1 MGFAAPVQDPAQL
14 RSMVEP
20 GLITAAALDAV
31 RALIAPGVTTAELD
45 AAASEVILARGAES
59 NFQLVRGY
67 RHTTCISVNDQV
79 VHGIPGE
86 RVLERATSSRSTP
99 GAVQGLERRLGDHRR
114 RARRGPGRAGV
125 ARAALAGDRGSLW
138 AGIAALASASR
149 VGEIG
154 DAVQG
159 YIERSGSYGI
169 LRDYVGHGIG
179 RGCTRADDVQLPGV
193 RPRPRGASGPVLA
206 IEPMVTVG
214 SEETFVEDDDW
225 TVTTVDGSDGSHWEH
240 SVAVHENGIWVLTA
254 ADGGAAGLAPFGVT
268 PPPSPERSPPA
279 VARLAGCV
287 KAPPQGT
294 PPRAFGIHPQ
304 R

>member
-1 MGFAAPVQDPAQL
+1 MGLRRSLYKTPAQL

-86 RVLERATSSRSTP
+86 RVLEP
-99 GAVQGLERRLGDHRR
+99 GDIVSIDAGAQFKGWNGDSAITVVVPGGDPAVQASRQRLSQ
-114 RARRGPGRAGV
+114 V
-125 ARAALAGDRGSLW
+125 TEGSLW
-138 AGIAALASASR
+138 AGVAALASASR

-159 YIERSGSYGI
+159 YIERSGESYGI

-179 RGCTRADDVQLPGV
+179 RRMHEGPTIFNYRVSDLGPAV
-193 RPRPRGASGPVLA
+193 RPGLCVA

-268 PPPSPERSPPA
+268 P
-279 VARLAGCV
+279 
-287 KAPPQGT
+287 T
-294 PPRAFGIHPQ
+294 PIA
-304 R
+304 

>member
-1 MGFAAPVQDPAQL
+1 MGLRRPLYKTPAQL

-86 RVLERATSSRSTP
+86 RVLEP
-99 GAVQGLERRLGDHRR
+99 GDIVSIDAGAQFKGWNGDSAITVVVPGGDPAVQASRQRLSQ
-114 RARRGPGRAGV
+114 V
-125 ARAALAGDRGSLW
+125 TEGSLW
-138 AGIAALASASR
+138 AGVAALASASR

-159 YIERSGSYGI
+159 YIERSGESYGI

-179 RGCTRADDVQLPGV
+179 RRMHEGPTIFNYRVSDLGPAV
-193 RPRPRGASGPVLA
+193 RPGLCVA

-268 PPPSPERSPPA
+268 P
-279 VARLAGCV
+279 
-287 KAPPQGT
+287 T
-294 PPRAFGIHPQ
+294 PIA
-304 R
+304 